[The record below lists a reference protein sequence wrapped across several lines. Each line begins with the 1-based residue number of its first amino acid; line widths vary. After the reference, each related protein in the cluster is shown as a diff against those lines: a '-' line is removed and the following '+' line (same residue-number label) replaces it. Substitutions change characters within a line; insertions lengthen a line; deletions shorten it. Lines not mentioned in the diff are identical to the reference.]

1 VRKIV
6 SFWHWI
12 SVCHILK
19 YALSVGSHLPG
30 SFQTFG
36 AAPTKTVILECMLQS
51 SQFSFVNAPRQVLN
65 LGCKNS
71 EVLDL
76 ESGLVLILQGM
87 AVYVKCVLQW
97 ELSCQR
103 VVLGIL
109 YENVQTSIDKIV
121 CSYASVILFLIFT
134 LSSMSSCSI
143 KSVWRRR
150 PRIRRA
156 FRRAFSSLVWYRVR
170 HLSSADEPC
179 WWRNSI
185 VDVRPATKGCAAGQL
200 HPLKFQNHVC
210 LLGTTTSY
218 NHFVSPRKYFAPP
231 RLRC

>member
-1 VRKIV
+1 M
-6 SFWHWI
+6 
-12 SVCHILK
+12 
-19 YALSVGSHLPG
+19 YA
-30 SFQTFG
+30 
-36 AAPTKTVILECMLQS
+36 AIITVL
-51 SQFSFVNAPRQVLN
+51 SFVNAPRQVLN